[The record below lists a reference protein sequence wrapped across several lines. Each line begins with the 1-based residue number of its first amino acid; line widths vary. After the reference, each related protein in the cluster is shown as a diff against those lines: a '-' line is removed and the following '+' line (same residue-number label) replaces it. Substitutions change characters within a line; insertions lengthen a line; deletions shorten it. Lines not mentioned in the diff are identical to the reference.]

1 LEAFRFA
8 PIPGHDDLGSGWSA
22 GGVFNI
28 EQSLKPDPGILT
40 GTMIKNTVQTAGKEP
55 ALDELKAQQQ
65 LARVVSEV
73 VTELENGTTQAM
85 LEVCMKS
92 QVTRAA

>member
-1 LEAFRFA
+1 M
-8 PIPGHDDLGSGWSA
+8 
-22 GGVFNI
+22 VNI
-28 EQSLKPDPGILT
+28 TPQVARK
-40 GTMIKNTVQTAGKEP
+40 KP

-65 LARVVSEV
+65 LARIVSEV

-85 LEVCMKS
+85 LGVCMKS